1 MSSKGLLVNVVP
13 GSAFFDCKSTIYII
27 DAIIMRRMAV
37 VIDVPI
43 FISDTI
49 QKDIDEKVQ
58 EYVTNQLKPLTA
70 EGTCEIGADCTED
83 EAKSC
88 KCSLLILLCL
98 INLAMTF
105 VYGIDS

>member
-1 MSSKGLLVNVVP
+1 
-13 GSAFFDCKSTIYII
+13 
-27 DAIIMRRMAV
+27 MRRMAV